1 MKNAL
6 WLGTE
11 LGLKY
16 GTRLSAAIPKAAQIL
31 QQPGCC
37 FPLRCEHLV
46 KDIARTNLALLSAK
60 GNERGW

>member
-1 MKNAL
+1 MPL

-16 GTRLSAAIPKAAQIL
+16 ELRLSAGIPKTVKIL
-31 QQPGCC
+31 QQLACC
-37 FPLRCEHLV
+37 FSLRCEHLA
-46 KDIARTNLALLSAK
+46 KDITRTNLALLSAI